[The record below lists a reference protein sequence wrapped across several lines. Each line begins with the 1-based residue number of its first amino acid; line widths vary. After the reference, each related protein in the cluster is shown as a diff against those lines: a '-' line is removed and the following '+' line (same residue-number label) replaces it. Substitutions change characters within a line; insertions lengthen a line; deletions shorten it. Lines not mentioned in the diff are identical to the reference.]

1 MLNVMLVDD
10 DYPVLEFL
18 RKAVPWESL
27 HMRVQG
33 VYENG
38 VKALEAAKQS
48 PPDILITDIGMPYMN
63 GLELIERVR
72 EYCPRLKVAILS
84 CHNEFVYAQQSV
96 KLNVNDYILKETIEI
111 ESMIQ
116 MLREFAE
123 QLEDMQI
130 ASRKVERL
138 QQIAKESR
146 SAIRSQFFNNF
157 LYHPILFTEQM
168 TERALEHG
176 IRLDRYA
183 YVPVICCIDQLA
195 DTRKRFVSMDSLF
208 FAIENVIEE
217 VIWEPEGMVIFRPS
231 PERLLLLFPIH
242 KDRESA
248 YSPRKI
254 EETLQAIKR
263 SLLQYLRVRVTF
275 LIGQHGQDI
284 RSLRERMLELEEHA
298 EEARFY
304 AGSGATASYSQM
316 TYATEDLFTHYAA
329 ALEELKQ
336 VVLEQAADRVESV
349 SGYWTEWV
357 ISKRYHPRMVK
368 EWFLKIM
375 LDLQLKFKSLQN
387 FQSDY
392 SLEVLH
398 QSVLEAETIEQL
410 REMMMV
416 FLQRMFPMMEHIYKQ
431 PQRKEIVDAQLYVLR
446 SLHRRV
452 TQEEVAEHL
461 HLNPSYLSRLFKRET
476 GENFVEFVT
485 RAKMEKAKELM
496 DQTDSTV
503 EELAELLGYENKSYF
518 LKCFKSYSGLTPS
531 EYAGKVQKGR
541 SGNAKKSQ

>member
-27 HMRVQG
+27 HMQVCG

-38 VKALEAAKQS
+38 VKALEAAKVS

-72 EYCPRLKVAILS
+72 EHCPHLKVAILS
-84 CHNEFVYAQQSV
+84 CHNEFVYAQQAV

-111 ESMIQ
+111 ESMVQ
-116 MLREFAE
+116 MLRKFAE
-123 QLEDMQI
+123 QLEDMQT

-146 SAIRSQFFNNF
+146 SAIRDQFFNNF
-157 LYHPILFTEQM
+157 LYHPLLLTEQM
-168 TERALEHG
+168 TDQAHEYG
-176 IRLDRYA
+176 IRFDSYA
-183 YVPVICCIDQLA
+183 YIPVICCIDHLA
-195 DTRKRFVSMDSLF
+195 DTRKRFVSMDSLL

-217 VIWEPEGMVIFRPS
+217 VIWEPSSIVIFRPS
-231 PERLLLLFPIH
+231 SERLLLLFPIH
-242 KDRESA
+242 KSKEAVNSSGEIDA
-248 YSPRKI
+248 
-254 EETLQAIKR
+254 TLRTIMR
-263 SLLQYLRVRVTF
+263 SLLHYLSISVTL
-275 LIGQHGQDI
+275 LIGQNGQDS
-284 RSLRERMLELEEHA
+284 RSIRERMVELLKHA

-304 AGSGATASYSQM
+304 EGSGVIAKYNLM
-316 TYATEDLFTHYAA
+316 TYTTEDLFTHYAT

-336 VVLEQAADRVESV
+336 VVLGQAADRVESV
-349 SGYWTEWV
+349 SGSWTDW
-357 ISKRYHPRMVK
+357 IIGKRYQPRMVK

-410 REMMMV
+410 REMMVV
-416 FLQRMFPMMEHIYKQ
+416 FLHGMFPMMENIFKQ
-431 PQRKEIVDAQLYVLR
+431 PQRKEIIEAQLYVLR

-452 TQEEVAEHL
+452 TQEEIAEHL
-461 HLNPSYLSRLFKRET
+461 HLNPSYFSRLFKRET
-476 GENFVEFVT
+476 GETFVEFVT

-531 EYAGKVQKGR
+531 EYSGKVQKGR